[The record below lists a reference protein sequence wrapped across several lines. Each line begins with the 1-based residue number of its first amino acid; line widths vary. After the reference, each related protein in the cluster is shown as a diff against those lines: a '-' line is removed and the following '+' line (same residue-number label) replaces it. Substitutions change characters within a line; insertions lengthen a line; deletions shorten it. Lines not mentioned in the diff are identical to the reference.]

1 MAFQLFKIS
10 ETESQNTVND
20 PKSENQNI
28 VYNPEPEKE
37 AIQYN
42 PLLIQNKTSLDQV
55 QISNFEKSYGEEVLE
70 ETIPNTNVKQSIK
83 IKTSQTQETPK
94 IDNNAINPIS
104 NMAPPISQP
113 MFQTM
118 PQPNQQPVIET
129 RKAQNKKRLFPLPNT
144 VPIKTFPKAPE
155 YKVETPNYQV
165 VSTVGVPA
173 QTDFNVAASQP
184 IITTPN
190 VVSITNQVPIVENVP
205 VAQIP
210 SELPIEEP
218 KPVEEKINLVEP
230 SVEKL
235 IANDNLINETPKIF
249 EDKNSISSVLP
260 SQEENVLLVD
270 ENIFKTVDNTKDV
283 KSIFTPEVE
292 PEIPNYNPV
301 DFSGEES
308 NTINQM
314 VSNLLNQ
321 NKEEINNTNEVTLP
335 TDNSVSV
342 EEDIDSTK
350 DLDVKIDNFSNL
362 SNEEM
367 LNINTEPVEEG
378 FRRCPKCGQKM
389 REDYRQ
395 CFVCGTYF

>member
-94 IDNNAINPIS
+94 IDNNAINPTS
-104 NMAPPISQP
+104 NMVPPISQP

-190 VVSITNQVPIVENVP
+190 VVSITNQVPIVENVT

-210 SELPIEEP
+210 NELPSEKP
-218 KPVEEKINLVEP
+218 KQVEEKINLVEP
-230 SVEKL
+230 SLESL
-235 IANDNLINETPKIF
+235 IINNDLINETQKIV
-249 EDKNSISSVLP
+249 EDKGSISSVLP
-260 SQEENVLLVD
+260 TQEENVLLVD
-270 ENIFKTVDNTKDV
+270 ENISKTVDNNKDV
-283 KSIFTPEVE
+283 KSIFTPVVE
-292 PEIPNYNPV
+292 RENSNYNPV
-301 DFSGEES
+301 NFLGEES

-314 VSNLLNQ
+314 VSNLLYQ
-321 NKEEINNTNEVTLP
+321 NKEEINNSDEVTLP
-335 TDNSVSV
+335 MDTSASV
-342 EEDIDSTK
+342 EEDIESTK

-362 SNEEM
+362 SNEDM